1 MMSQRLRLE
10 LVTPE
15 RLVLSEEVDEVR
27 VPGTLGEL
35 GVLPGPAPL
44 LTSLG
49 TGPLSYYQGSSSH
62 SLAVQDGF
70 AEVLPDRVTVL
81 ARIADAPADIDVEAA
96 RAALIEAESK
106 LPTATA
112 EEIDDLTGAV
122 RLAATRMEVATTRR
136 S

>member
-35 GVLPGPAPL
+35 GVLPGHTPL

-49 TGPLSYYQGSSSH
+49 TGPLSYFQGSSGR

-81 ARIADAPADIDVEAA
+81 ARIADAPSDIDVESA
-96 RAALIEAESK
+96 RAALAEAEAR
-106 LPTATA
+106 LPTASA
-112 EEIDDLTGAV
+112 EEIDELTAAV
-122 RLAATRMEVATTRR
+122 RLAATRIEVSTT
-136 S
+136 SGP